1 LFSKFDD
8 RVCRYIFFWLYDITS
23 VAGNLFRQIIN
34 ERYNINLINDPKKD
48 ALATVDSNIAVNN
61 RVSSKKKFM
70 LIPLVVQY
78 YVLMTKHIILYSSK
92 QGLVINQDPT
102 SKNNIFTNNQL
113 VSGGVASSTPAEP
126 STESNTIKHS
136 HNKKISIK

>member
-1 LFSKFDD
+1 MQYLSKM
-8 RVCRYIFFWLYDITS
+8 LHP
-23 VAGNLFRQIIN
+23 QIHSI
-34 ERYNINLINDPKKD
+34 
-48 ALATVDSNIAVNN
+48 SNKI
-61 RVSSKKKFM
+61 VSAN
-70 LIPLVVQY
+70 
-78 YVLMTKHIILYSSK
+78 K